1 MSTHSHT
8 HTQGDH
14 EFEGQQGRRIWRY
27 ESERG
32 NDTTVLYFLSTFFL
46 NLNYVT
52 AAIVNLTDISLIVHV
67 F

>member
-32 NDTTVLYFLSTFFL
+32 NDTTVLYFLSTFF
-46 NLNYVT
+46 
-52 AAIVNLTDISLIVHV
+52 
-67 F
+67 